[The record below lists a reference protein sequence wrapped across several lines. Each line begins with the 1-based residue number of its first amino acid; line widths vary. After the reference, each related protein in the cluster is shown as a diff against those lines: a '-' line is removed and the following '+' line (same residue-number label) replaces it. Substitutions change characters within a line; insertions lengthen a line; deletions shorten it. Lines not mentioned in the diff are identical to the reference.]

1 MKVTKIPPPNI
12 PKSHYK
18 WAGIKEEKEEEK
30 EEEKKNDLD
39 VKKLDKLV
47 KKAYHKKY
55 GTYNRKGEFVAYAEE
70 TEVQDRDSSE

>member
-1 MKVTKIPPPNI
+1 MKVTKIPPTNI

-18 WAGIKEEKEEEK
+18 WAGIEEEK

-39 VKKLDKLV
+39 VERLDKIV

-70 TEVQDRDSSE
+70 TEVQDRDSSEE

>member
-18 WAGIKEEKEEEK
+18 WAGIEEEK
-30 EEEKKNDLD
+30 EEEKKEKKNDLD
-39 VKKLDKLV
+39 AEKLDKIV

-55 GTYNRKGEFVAYAEE
+55 GTYNHKGEFIAYAEE
-70 TEVQDRDSSE
+70 AEVQDRNSSE

>member
-18 WAGIKEEKEEEK
+18 WAGIEEEK

-39 VKKLDKLV
+39 VKKLDKIV

-55 GTYNRKGEFVAYAEE
+55 GTYNRKGEFVAYTEE
-70 TEVQDRDSSE
+70 AEVQDRNSSEE

>member
-1 MKVTKIPPPNI
+1 LKVTKIPPPNI

-18 WAGIKEEKEEEK
+18 WAGIEEEK

-39 VKKLDKLV
+39 TEKLDKIV

-55 GTYNRKGEFVAYAEE
+55 GTYNKKGEFIAHEIEA
-70 TEVQDRDSSE
+70 EVQDRDSSE

>member
-18 WAGIKEEKEEEK
+18 WAGIEEEEEK
-30 EEEKKNDLD
+30 KEKKNDLD
-39 VKKLDKLV
+39 AEKLGKMV

-55 GTYNRKGEFVAYAEE
+55 GTYNKKGEFIAHEEE

>member
-18 WAGIKEEKEEEK
+18 WAGIEVEEEK
-30 EEEKKNDLD
+30 KEKKNDLD
-39 VKKLDKLV
+39 AEKLDKIV

-55 GTYNRKGEFVAYAEE
+55 GTYNHKGEFIAYAEE
-70 TEVQDRDSSE
+70 AEVQDRNSSE

>member
-18 WAGIKEEKEEEK
+18 WAGIEVEEEK
-30 EEEKKNDLD
+30 EEKNNDLD
-39 VKKLDKLV
+39 AEKLDKIV

-55 GTYNRKGEFVAYAEE
+55 GTYNRKGEFVVYAEE
-70 TEVQDRDSSE
+70 AEVQDRDSSE